1 MLPKYGVRREVV
13 TIRRGG
19 GPSRLQEPCRTCPR
33 LPGPLFFEDRHTPFW
48 HDRIMTTRKLIEQT
62 RVSSTSK
69 IIASLNSLSLGKTE
83 VINAKLAEAR
93 QACLEL
99 DEKELA
105 DRLGEAHGALLRGDV
120 ETYRKRVE
128 SVVSRLGH
136 RR

>member
-1 MLPKYGVRREVV
+1 M
-13 TIRRGG
+13 
-19 GPSRLQEPCRTCPR
+19 
-33 LPGPLFFEDRHTPFW
+33 
-48 HDRIMTTRKLIEQT
+48 MTRKLIDQPKT
-62 RVSSTSK
+62 SSTSK

-83 VINAKLAEAR
+83 IIGAKLAEAR

-105 DRLGEAHGALLRGDV
+105 GRLGEAQGALLRGDV
-120 ETYRKRVE
+120 ETYRKRVK

>member
-1 MLPKYGVRREVV
+1 MQDLPAVAGPAILRE
-13 TIRRGG
+13 
-19 GPSRLQEPCRTCPR
+19 SAQS
-33 LPGPLFFEDRHTPFW
+33 DW
-48 HDRIMTTRKLIEQT
+48 HDPIMTN
-62 RVSSTSK
+62 TSK

-83 VINAKLAEAR
+83 VISAKLAEAR
-93 QACLEL
+93 HVCLEL

>member
-1 MLPKYGVRREVV
+1 MPATALQDLPAVA
-13 TIRRGG
+13 
-19 GPSRLQEPCRTCPR
+19 GPAILWESAQS
-33 LPGPLFFEDRHTPFW
+33 DW
-48 HDRIMTTRKLIEQT
+48 HDPMMTTRKLIEQP
-62 RVSSTSK
+62 RVSSTSR

-83 VINAKLAEAR
+83 VISAKLAEAR
-93 QACLEL
+93 HVCLEL